1 MGSMSECH
9 EGGRAG
15 WQGMGMG
22 GGGARPAGPVTITGT
37 RIAHNSM
44 NSAKGTQ
51 ATQTLKQTNA
61 TTWAF
66 DFCASAPNVV
76 ATSTALVTRLRC
88 RLLGGGRCV
97 QATSWSSLRSQ
108 SSACT

>member
-37 RIAHNSM
+37 RITHNSM

-88 RLLGGGRCV
+88 R
-97 QATSWSSLRSQ
+97 
-108 SSACT
+108 

>member
-51 ATQTLKQTNA
+51 ATQTLKQANA

-66 DFCASAPNVV
+66 DFCAPAPSVV

-88 RLLGGGRCV
+88 R
-97 QATSWSSLRSQ
+97 
-108 SSACT
+108 

>member
-51 ATQTLKQTNA
+51 ATQTLKQANA

-66 DFCASAPNVV
+66 DFCASHPMSPQVQPLI
-76 ATSTALVTRLRC
+76 TWLRC
-88 RLLGGGRCV
+88 C
-97 QATSWSSLRSQ
+97 
-108 SSACT
+108 